1 MKCGVCRSRKFLIKV
16 AANVRGKNYYKCKS
30 CGWRW
35 TSNINNNNRSMFIDE
50 NPWTKEDWIDM
61 NNLNTSEPF
70 ICILEEKFYD

>member
-1 MKCGVCRSRKFLIKV
+1 
-16 AANVRGKNYYKCKS
+16 
-30 CGWRW
+30 
-35 TSNINNNNRSMFIDE
+35 MFIDE

>member
-1 MKCGVCRSRKFLIKV
+1 MKCGVCKKHQVIRV
-16 AANVRGKNYYKCKS
+16 AANVRDKDYYRCNS

-35 TSNINNNNRSMFIDE
+35 TKSLNKNRSLFIDE

-61 NNLNTSEPF
+61 NNINTSEPF

>member
-1 MKCGVCRSRKFLIKV
+1 MKCGVCRSRKVVIKV

-35 TSNINNNNRSMFIDE
+35 TSTINNGRSMFIDE

-70 ICILEEKFYD
+70 ICILEEKFYE